1 MATGATGPV
10 QPVVAAPAQPPTTPA
25 DYVLPASSGPQHIP
39 PSGPVTSITK
49 ATLKTSKDTVD
60 VLDQIPPLCG
70 GSVTF
75 PVMPIYTATR
85 AKKVLTTTPEDDTVR
100 GFPVVQLEIVY
111 VDKDGTHTDEYAL
124 NETATLGQYTTLGQ
138 VQCTPQTLVWN
149 ASLYASYG
157 VVGFLVILMFLTNM
171 VYTWKLWDGYA
182 ANRKTIDPSNEVGMS
197 YIVTTFVKWTASP
210 ITKFIAVIIAAL
222 APIPIAFL
230 NAVMTA
236 TTGYMSPPQRSIL
249 PTSVGS

>member
-1 MATGATGPV
+1 MATGATGTVP
-10 QPVVAAPAQPPTTPA
+10 PPPLPPTTPVG
-25 DYVLPASSGPQHIP
+25 YVLPVTPGPQHIP
-39 PSGPVTSITK
+39 PSGPATSITK
-49 ATLKTSKDTVD
+49 ATLKTAKDSVD

-85 AKKVLTTTPEDDTVR
+85 TKKVLTTTPEDDTVR

-124 NETATLGQYTTLGQ
+124 NETVTIGEYTTLGQ
-138 VQCTPQTLVWN
+138 IQCTPQTLVWN

-157 VVGFLVILMFLTNM
+157 VLGFLVILMFLTNM
-171 VYTWKLWDGYA
+171 VYSWKLWDGYS
-182 ANRKTIDPSNEVGMS
+182 ANRKTIDPNNESGMS
-197 YIVTTFVKWTASP
+197 YIVSTFVKWTASP
-210 ITKFIAVIIAAL
+210 VTKFIAVIIAAL
-222 APIPIAFL
+222 APIPSAFL
-230 NAVMTA
+230 NAVF
-236 TTGYMSPPQRSIL
+236 TTTVGYLEPPPQRSML